1 MKNGMVFAGNEGP
14 DMNDFNSH
22 VRVLAVSPHDTDL
35 AVLSRILSHSAWT
48 LLTAGSLTQAC
59 DVLRSNHVHVVL
71 SERRLPDGDWK
82 AILDVVSGVEEPPQ
96 LVVMSKDGD
105 ERLWAEV
112 LNLGAWDVLIKPFH
126 PKEVY
131 RTIHAAWQH
140 GVNRRIAPLKRAVGS
155 EHRTASLAANVG

>member
-1 MKNGMVFAGNEGP
+1 MDDFGN
-14 DMNDFNSH
+14 

-48 LLTAGSLTQAC
+48 FLSAKGVGQARKLLQ
-59 DVLRSNHVHVVL
+59 NHHVNVVL

-82 AILDVVSGVEEPPQ
+82 AILKLTTEMQEPAQ
-96 LVVMSKDGD
+96 LVVLSSDGD

-112 LNLGAWDVLIKPFH
+112 LNIGAWDILMKPFH

-140 GVNRRIAPLKRAVGS
+140 GANTRLGSTGPVKRDVGS
-155 EHRTASLAANVG
+155 ERAPQTFANAVR

>member
-1 MKNGMVFAGNEGP
+1 MVFAGIEGP

-48 LLTAGSLTQAC
+48 LLTAGSVTDARHI
-59 DVLRSNHVHVVL
+59 LRANHVHVVL
-71 SERRLPDGDWK
+71 SERRLADGDWK
-82 AILDVVSGVEEPPQ
+82 AILETINGLEEPPQ
-96 LVVMSKDGD
+96 LVVMSRDGD

-112 LNLGAWDVLIKPFH
+112 LNLGAWDVLIRPFH

-140 GVNRRIAPLKRAVGS
+140 GATRRLTTAPLRRPASS
-155 EHRTASLAANVG
+155 EHRPPAFVANVGS

>member
-1 MKNGMVFAGNEGP
+1 
-14 DMNDFNSH
+14 
-22 VRVLAVSPHDTDL
+22 
-35 AVLSRILSHSAWT
+35 
-48 LLTAGSLTQAC
+48 
-59 DVLRSNHVHVVL
+59 L

-82 AILDVVSGVEEPPQ
+82 AILEVIVRMEEPPQ

-112 LNLGAWDVLIKPFH
+112 LNLGAWDVLMRPFH

-140 GVNRRIAPLKRAVGS
+140 GAMQRVAAGPVRRPAVS
-155 EHRTASLAANVG
+155 ERRTPALVANVGS

>member
-1 MKNGMVFAGNEGP
+1 M
-14 DMNDFNSH
+14 DDFGS
-22 VRVLAVSPHDTDL
+22 VRVLAVSPHDPDL

-48 LLTAGSLTQAC
+48 FLSARGVSEAGRLLQ
-59 DVLRSNHVHVVL
+59 NHHVNVVL

-82 AILDVVSGVEEPPQ
+82 AVLDLTAELQEPPQ
-96 LVVMSKDGD
+96 LVVMSTDGD

-112 LNLGAWDVLIKPFH
+112 LNMGAWDILMKPFH

-140 GVNRRIAPLKRAVGS
+140 GANSRILTASPARRTVSSEGTRHPLTAIVGS
-155 EHRTASLAANVG
+155 